1 MSVIR
6 QWFDRLLGRQKT
18 TSIIILGL
26 LVVFIPLAVG
36 TGWHSVETT
45 AALLLFI
52 LVSALL
58 IRRTLKPLHAIA
70 DGAEKVGAGEL
81 SHRVPVSGTR
91 EVRRL
96 ATAFNQMARNLQS
109 SESLRAEHGLLRKLQ
124 SASLALVGSISPEEV
139 LRISVNAVREITESD
154 VIWIL
159 LLDKSNRYLKTQ
171 LFLSPKHPPS
181 PEGVH
186 RAPGPTGAERFDVDH
201 RGLLTKT
208 FRDGEPLFLDDLSPF
223 EQLATGDPLLEVAIS
238 HLGMTKLNLVPMTL
252 TDRNVGMLVFGKTTG
267 RTPLSIEDKRII
279 LVLAHLTAI
288 SWERVRLRAIERE
301 SMAESARLS
310 EMKSRILHILSHEL
324 KTPLT
329 SLSSSTQLLQETDI
343 YRLDSNTQDRLI
355 GNIARATE
363 RLMGIAE
370 EIYPLAD
377 ILTGTIKM
385 NLATIDCRNI
395 VNRTVEEIAP
405 LTSGKAQTIS
415 VSVPASPSTLT
426 ADQNRLTQ
434 VLTHL
439 LTNASNF
446 SPPESEIEVVLREKA
461 FEVTFEVGD
470 QGIGIS
476 EEDQLSIF
484 DGFYQADSE
493 LVRRTGGKG
502 LGLLFAR
509 TIVELHGGQIWV
521 KSKLGEGSRFY
532 FSIPRQTSL
541 SK

>member
-1 MSVIR
+1 
-6 QWFDRLLGRQKT
+6 
-18 TSIIILGL
+18 
-26 LVVFIPLAVG
+26 
-36 TGWHSVETT
+36 
-45 AALLLFI
+45 
-52 LVSALL
+52 
-58 IRRTLKPLHAIA
+58 
-70 DGAEKVGAGEL
+70 
-81 SHRVPVSGTR
+81 
-91 EVRRL
+91 
-96 ATAFNQMARNLQS
+96 
-109 SESLRAEHGLLRKLQ
+109 
-124 SASLALVGSISPEEV
+124 
-139 LRISVNAVREITESD
+139 
-154 VIWIL
+154 
-159 LLDKSNRYLKTQ
+159 
-171 LFLSPKHPPS
+171 
-181 PEGVH
+181 
-186 RAPGPTGAERFDVDH
+186 
-201 RGLLTKT
+201 
-208 FRDGEPLFLDDLSPF
+208 
-223 EQLATGDPLLEVAIS
+223 
-238 HLGMTKLNLVPMTL
+238 MTL

-267 RTPLSIEDKRII
+267 GTPLSIEDKRII

-288 SWERVRLRAIERE
+288 SWERVRLRAIEQE

-343 YRLDSNTQDRLI
+343 HRLDSNTQDRLI

-385 NLATIDCRNI
+385 NLATIHCRDI
-395 VNRTVEEIAP
+395 VNRAVEETTP
-405 LTSGKAQTIS
+405 LTSSRAQTIR
-415 VSVPASPSTLT
+415 VSVPASLSALM

-434 VLTHL
+434 VLAHL

-493 LVRRTGGKG
+493 LVRRAGGKG

-509 TIVELHGGQIWV
+509 TIIELHGGQIWV

-532 FSIPRQTSL
+532 FSIPRQMSL